1 MNFKGGKNVNDIIGI
16 IILVIELLALAFYIF
31 VLFGGIKM
39 TDVEKNI
46 LKTLEDDIKILKRA
60 NMKTIEII
68 DHIKNFRDYSNDNTE
83 EYKKEID
90 KLMEGLK

>member
-1 MNFKGGKNVNDIIGI
+1 MRY
-16 IILVIELLALAFYIF
+16 IEE
-31 VLFGGIKM
+31 M
-39 TDVEKNI
+39 I
-46 LKTLEDDIKILKRA
+46 LKSLEEDIKTLKRA
-60 NMKTIEII
+60 NFKREEII

>member
-1 MNFKGGKNVNDIIGI
+1 MRY
-16 IILVIELLALAFYIF
+16 IEE
-31 VLFGGIKM
+31 M
-39 TDVEKNI
+39 I
-46 LKTLEDDIKILKRA
+46 LKSLEDDIKELKRA
-60 NMKTIEII
+60 NFKTEEII